1 MKTKTLFYCTDCGN
15 ELLKWQGRCPACGA
29 WNTIVEQPAGGK
41 SRASALSG
49 PGVRPKTVAKRL
61 REIEDSEELRFQTG
75 MCELD
80 RCWAAALFR
89 VLWCSSAA
97 RPESENLL

>member
-29 WNTIVEQPAGGK
+29 WNTIVEQPAGG
-41 SRASALSG
+41 SPRFRF
-49 PGVRPKTVAKRL
+49 VRPWRSPKTVANGCGKSKIQRNFDFKR
-61 REIEDSEELRFQTG
+61 ECVNWIG
-75 MCELD
+75 
-80 RCWAAALFR
+80 CWAAALFR

>member
-49 PGVRPKTVAKRL
+49 PGRSPKNGGQTAAGNR
-61 REIEDSEELRFQTG
+61 RFRGTSISNG
-75 MCELD
+75 N
-80 RCWAAALFR
+80 
-89 VLWCSSAA
+89 V
-97 RPESENLL
+97 